1 MTTPLVLDLFLIGTV
16 LAASAYDLAL
26 RRIPNRLLLAA
37 LPCAAVLHLASGTPW
52 SLLSTGVAGLLT
64 GLLMFL
70 PLYGLRGMAAGDV
83 KLMATVGAF
92 CGPWRA
98 LEICLLTFV
107 IGGLLGLA
115 IVIARGR
122 LRETWTNVLMLLRPL
137 YMRLLGVRVAPETPP
152 AASVGAMPY
161 GVAIALGTLAVL
173 YGRHG

>member
-37 LPCAAVLHLASGTPW
+37 LLSAAALHLASGAPFT
-52 SLLSTGVAGLLT
+52 LVSTGLAGLAI

-70 PLYGLRGMAAGDV
+70 PLYALRGMAAGDV

-92 CGPWRA
+92 CGPWPA

-107 IGGLLGLA
+107 IGGLLGLS
-115 IVIARGR
+115 IVIAQGR
-122 LRETWTNVLMLLRPL
+122 LREAWTNVRVLLRPL
-137 YMRLLGVRVAPETPP
+137 YMRVLGVPLVREPLP
-152 AASVGAMPY
+152 AASVGGMPY

-173 YGRHG
+173 YGRHS